1 MYKRLLIAGTIVV
14 VLIGFVW
21 CGLTW
26 YASPLQAVVL
36 SGLQWTS
43 PQFLA
48 LSSVQRDG
56 YPGILFVRLSDGT
69 EQFIAGDWKTNLSQK
84 GNAYAFGY
92 FPDGYS
98 TQIGQ
103 QVYAIQPT
111 SVTDITVSDT
121 AGAIVS
127 IRENGS
133 GTYMLIEM
141 LQDDTRFYCLAEL
154 NTEQTPVCT
163 DITVPGGGTARWNPL
178 ADHEVV
184 IQNAVGEILLYDPW
198 NPGFRDV
205 SADDSEQFNALNDLF
220 TDTADPPAAVY
231 NFGNLAVVKSAGTW
245 QWLRIPWFAQVALI
259 GDSSHLLALTSNS
272 LVVIDS
278 TNKQYSNITSYE
290 GQQNTAV
297 QFYNPMT
304 SLDDILQ

>member
-1 MYKRLLIAGTIVV
+1 MRKKLLIAGTILV

-21 CGLTW
+21 CGLTL

-36 SGLQWTS
+36 TDVQWAS

-48 LSSVQRDG
+48 LSSVQQDG
-56 YPGILFVRLSDGT
+56 YPGILFVRLSDGA

-98 TQIGQ
+98 TQTGQ

-141 LQDDTRFYCLAEL
+141 LKDDTRFYCLAEL

-184 IQNAVGEILLYDPW
+184 IQNAVGEISLYDPW
-198 NPGFRDV
+198 NPGFQAV
-205 SADDSEQFNALNDLF
+205 SADTKEFSSLNALFAGGTQQLQV
-220 TDTADPPAAVY
+220 ALY
-231 NFGNLAVVKSAGTW
+231 HFGNIAVIKQDDHW

-259 GDSSHLLALTSNS
+259 GDSTHLLAMNSNT

-278 TNKQYSNITSYE
+278 VSKTYSNITAYE
-290 GQQNTAV
+290 GQSNLAV
-297 QFYNPMT
+297 QFYNPVT
-304 SLDDILQ
+304 GLDDMLQ